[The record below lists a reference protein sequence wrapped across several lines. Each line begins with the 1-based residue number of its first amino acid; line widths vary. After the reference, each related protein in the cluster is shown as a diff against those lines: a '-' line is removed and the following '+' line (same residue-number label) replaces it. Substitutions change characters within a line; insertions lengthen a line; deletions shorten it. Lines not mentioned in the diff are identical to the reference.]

1 MDIAVRSSVVADHRK
16 EIADLVSGFSV
27 EVTPRAAAKV
37 DDFRELLRRG
47 ASVYVTFLDGSDFN
61 DTIAVAERLR
71 REGFN
76 PVPHF
81 AARGLPN
88 RAFVEAALARLRDRA
103 GIEQVL
109 LIGGARKPIGEY
121 SDTMQLLETGLF
133 DRFGI
138 TRIGVAGHP
147 EGSPDIPDESIRAA
161 LAWKNAFA
169 ARSNAQFHIVTQ
181 FCFEA
186 APIIAWDKRIQS
198 EGNRLP
204 IHIGIPGLATI
215 KTLVTHAKACGIG
228 PSSRFV
234 FKQAL
239 NVAKLMTVSTP
250 AKLISDLAR
259 YRATDPACGI
269 SNLHFFPLGGLQ
281 KTVDWAYAVSD
292 GKVEPDSF
300 HGFQVGAAPH
310 EWAPG

>member
-1 MDIAVRSSVVADHRK
+1 MDIAVRSSGVADERK
-16 EIADLVSGFSV
+16 DIADLLSGFSI

-37 DDFRELLRRG
+37 DDFRTLLRAG
-47 ASVYVTFLDGSDFN
+47 TSVYITFLNGSNFD
-61 DTIAVAERLR
+61 DTIVVAERLR

-81 AARGLPN
+81 AARSLPN
-88 RAFVEAALARLRDRA
+88 WAFVEAALARLRDRA

-109 LIGGARKPIGEY
+109 LIGGAGKPIGEY
-121 SDTMQLLETGLF
+121 ADTMQLLETGLF

-147 EGSPDIPDESIRAA
+147 EGSPDIPDDSIRAA

-215 KTLVTHAKACGIG
+215 KTLVGHAKACGIG
-228 PSSRFV
+228 PSSRFIL
-234 FKQAL
+234 KQAL

-259 YRATDPACGI
+259 YQARDPACGI
-269 SNLHFFPLGGLQ
+269 SNVHFFPLGGLQ

-292 GKVEPDSF
+292 EKIEPDSVR
-300 HGFQVGAAPH
+300 GFQADVEFA
-310 EWAPG
+310 